1 MALRKLKEL
10 SRLRRKKRIK
20 KKIRGTSE
28 KPRLCVFR
36 SAKHIYAQVI
46 DDTTGRTLTSAS
58 TLSKEIRDGLK
69 NSGNIEAAKKVGE
82 LIAKNSLDRDIKKVV
97 FDRNGYLYHGKVKA
111 LAVLARE
118 KGLEF

>member
-46 DDTTGRTLTSAS
+46 DDTTGKTLASAS
-58 TLSKEIRDGLK
+58 TLSEEIRDGLK

>member
-46 DDTTGRTLTSAS
+46 DDTTGKTLASAS

-69 NSGNIEAAKKVGE
+69 YSGNIEAAKKVGE

>member
-10 SRLRRKKRIK
+10 SRIKRKKRIR
-20 KKIRGTSE
+20 KKIRGTSDR
-28 KPRLCVFR
+28 PRLCVFR
-36 SAKHIYAQVI
+36 SSKHIYAQVI
-46 DDTTGRTLTSAS
+46 DDTTGRTLASAS
-58 TLSKEIRDGLK
+58 TLSTEIRDGLK

-82 LIAKNSLDRDIKKVV
+82 LIAKNSLEKDIKKVV

-111 LAVLARE
+111 LALLARE

>member
-10 SRLRRKKRIK
+10 SRIKRKKRIR

-28 KPRLCVFR
+28 RPRLCVFR
-36 SAKHIYAQVI
+36 SSKHIYAQVI
-46 DDTTGRTLTSAS
+46 DDTTGRTITSAS

-69 NSGNIEAAKKVGE
+69 DSGNIEAAKKVGE

-111 LAVLARE
+111 LALLARE